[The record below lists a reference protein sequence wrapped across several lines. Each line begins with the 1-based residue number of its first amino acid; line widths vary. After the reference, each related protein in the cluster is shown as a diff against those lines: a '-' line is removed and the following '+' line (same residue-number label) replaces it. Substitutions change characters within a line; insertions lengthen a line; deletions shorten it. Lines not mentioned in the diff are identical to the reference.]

1 MATAASAAPPAVP
14 PSTKGSLR
22 EDLTCAICCDLF
34 RDPVMLDCMHHFC
47 RPCISRYWRGTQGPV
62 TCPQCRKVFTCR
74 QFQTNYL
81 VTAMV
86 EKVRAT
92 TSHSYIQNLEK
103 QLKETLESHRL
114 RREDYIN
121 SIHRERDKMETI
133 KRFGAD
139 LQVRVKAEFRALH
152 QILDDE
158 ESCMLEQLR
167 REQEDELEKVQRHLE
182 AVKLTVRELE
192 ENMRVLQQASA
203 STENIVLTEL
213 PKLRPCAQVD
223 AAPEFDTNTFSN
235 KYMAPLQ
242 YITWRKIF
250 KSLKPGPS
258 PLMFDVD
265 TAHPS
270 VRVSRDKTVAVECDG
285 MTWHSDN
292 SKRFLQCV
300 NILAAQGFHSG
311 RHYWEV
317 EVGSKSKWDLGV
329 ASEAVDRHSRIKL
342 CPESGYWTLRLRNRN
357 QYSAG
362 TQPWTRLQL
371 GSSPQRLGVFL
382 DCEERRVS
390 FYNADD
396 MSLLY
401 SFTNGP
407 RGKVFPFFSPCISGS
422 SQEPQPIKLLHYPPL
437 ALSG

>member
-1 MATAASAAPPAVP
+1 MAAAANAAAS
-14 PSTKGSLR
+14 SKGSLK

-34 RDPVMLDCMHHFC
+34 RDPVMLACMHHFC
-47 RPCISRYWRGTQGPV
+47 KPCISRYWRGTQGPV
-62 TCPQCRKVFTCR
+62 TCPQCRKEFSCK

-92 TSHSYIQNLEK
+92 TSDTYLKNLEK
-103 QLKETLESHRL
+103 QLKETLENHRL
-114 RREDYIN
+114 RKDDFIN
-121 SIHRERDKMETI
+121 SIRRDKDKMETI
-133 KRFGAD
+133 KKLGAD
-139 LQVRVKAEFRALH
+139 LQARVKGEFRALH
-152 QILDDE
+152 QILQDE
-158 ESCMLEQLR
+158 ETCVLEQLR
-167 REQEDELEKVQRHLE
+167 REQEEELEKVQHHLE
-182 AVKLTVRELE
+182 AIELALRELE

-203 STENIVLTEL
+203 DTENVVVTEVRTQ
-213 PKLRPCAQVD
+213 RPCVRAD
-223 AAPEFDTNTFSN
+223 IAPEFDINAFCS

-242 YITWRKIF
+242 YITWRKMF

-258 PLMFDVD
+258 PLTFDVD

-270 VRVSRDKTVAVECDG
+270 IYVSRDKTVVVECEAVIPHMG
-285 MTWHSDN
+285 HN
-292 SKRFLQCV
+292 KRFLQCINV
-300 NILAAQGFHSG
+300 LAAQGFQSG
-311 RHYWEV
+311 RHYWEI
-317 EVGSKSKWDLGV
+317 EVGSKTKWDLGV

-342 CPESGYWTLRLRNRN
+342 SPESGYWTLRVRNGN
-357 QYSAG
+357 EYSAG
-362 TQPWTRLQL
+362 TQPWSRLQL
-371 GSSPQRLGVFL
+371 GCSPKRVGVFL

-407 RGKVFPFFSPCISGS
+407 RGKVFPFFSPCISDNC
-422 SQEPQPIKLLHYPPL
+422 QKPQPIKLIHYPPV